1 MDTKDTG
8 QQEQRAAKRD
18 AQLVKVVGQLAAT
31 SALSD
36 EARKAV
42 VSALEQA
49 VAERAQASADLLAER
64 MRARD
69 LRAEL
74 AKAEAEAA
82 RQRAELDRLR
92 AAPVQESAGRKLKLP
107 LTRDGKAISPGAILA
122 GGDGALWEVIG
133 IGGAPYKCI
142 GLGVP
147 GEDGRRVL
155 KPLKPQWLRD
165 TDHDERKPFRD
176 SCDASSWPTLR
187 RMRERCGYGKGHPAA
202 KKEA

>member
-42 VSALEQA
+42 VSALERSL
-49 VAERAQASADLLAER
+49 AERAQASADLLAER

-69 LRAEL
+69 LRSEL
-74 AKAEAEAA
+74 AEAEAEVA
-82 RQRAELDRLR
+82 RLQAKLDRMR

-107 LTRDGKAISPGAILA
+107 PTRDGKVISPGAIMA

-133 IGGAPYKCI
+133 IGAAPYKCI
-142 GLGVP
+142 GLGAP

-165 TDHDERKPFRD
+165 TDHDERQPFRD
-176 SCDASSWPTLR
+176 ASDASSWPTLR
-187 RMRERCGYGKGHPAA
+187 RMRERCGYGKGHSAN